1 MQEMLRK
8 AILTATLAG
17 LFMTTPAGAQPTGPQ
32 PLASALA
39 ALRSGGWDNAADLAR
54 RAGPE
59 AVSLV
64 EWHRLR
70 AGRGTPD
77 QVLAFLEAHADWPG
91 LALLRRRSEE
101 VFATA
106 SDAQTLRFF
115 ATHDAQ
121 TGAGVLRHAAALRA
135 GGQNAAAD
143 ALLVNAWRSMSLDAP
158 MQQAFLTSNGS
169 LLAPHHAARLDM
181 ALWRGLTPDAE
192 RMLPLVS
199 ADQRALAN
207 ARLALQAQRD
217 GVNALIDAV
226 PAALKSDPG
235 LAHDRFNWRVQKG
248 LTDGAIEL
256 LLERSTSAAALGE
269 PQRWAGWRSYL
280 ARAQM
285 RAGQT
290 DLAYRLAASH
300 QLTEG
305 SDYADLEWLAGYIAL
320 IYMRDP
326 DLALDHFQRLRM
338 AVATPISLGR
348 AGYWIGRAQEAAG
361 DPEAAAQAYAEGA
374 QHQTSF
380 YGLLAAERAGI
391 APDPALRGGNV
402 PPDWRSAPFIRS
414 SVFQA
419 GQLLLRAGE
428 LGLARQ
434 FLTHLA
440 EGLPPTELAQLGEMA
455 LDQNEPHLAVMIG
468 KEAANRGIVLPR
480 PYYALHPM
488 REMRLPVPME
498 LAKSIARRESEFDPG
513 VVSGV
518 GAQGLMQLMPGTA
531 AEVARDLGLN
541 HDAGR
546 VLSDWAYN
554 ARLGSGYLARLGADF
569 GGNLVLVAAAYNAGP
584 SRPIRWMSEQG
595 DPRGMSAEQVVD
607 WIEHIP
613 FRETRNY
620 VMRVAESMPIY
631 RARLGRE
638 PHPVAFSRELSGA
651 TVLPLAP

>member
-1 MQEMLRK
+1 MLRK
-8 AILTATLAG
+8 AILMATLAG
-17 LFMTTPAGAQPTGPQ
+17 IMLTTPATAQGTGPA
-32 PLASALA
+32 PLASAMA
-39 ALRSGGWDNAADLAR
+39 ALRAGNWDNAAALAT

-59 AVSLV
+59 AASIV

-77 QVLAFLEAHADWPG
+77 QVLAFLERHPDWPG

-101 VFATA
+101 AFVTA
-106 SDAQTLRFF
+106 SDAQVMRFF
-115 ATHDAQ
+115 AGLAPQ
-121 TGAGVLRHAAALRA
+121 TGAGVLRYAAALRNA
-135 GGQNAAAD
+135 GQGAQAD
-143 ALLVNAWRSMSLDAP
+143 AAIVTAWQGLTLDEAT
-158 MQQAFLTSNGS
+158 QQAFVAAHGA
-169 LLAPHHAARLDM
+169 LLAPHHPARLNM
-181 ALWRGLTPDAE
+181 ALWRGLTADAE
-192 RMLPLVS
+192 RMLPLVN
-199 ADQRALAN
+199 ADWRALAQ
-207 ARLALQAQRD
+207 ARLALKAERD

-235 LAHDRFNWRVQKG
+235 LAHDRFNWRIQKG

-256 LLERSTSAAALGE
+256 LLERSGSAASLGE
-269 PQRWAGWRSYL
+269 PQRWAGWRSFL

-285 RAGQT
+285 REGKAT
-290 DLAYRLAASH
+290 VAYRLAASH

-320 IYMRDP
+320 TYMNDP

-361 DPEAAAQAYAEGA
+361 DPEAAALAYAEGA
-374 QHQTSF
+374 EHQTSF

-391 APDPALRGGNV
+391 ATDPMLAGNNI
-402 PPDWRSAPFIRS
+402 PPDWRSAAFTRS

-428 LGLARQ
+428 LGLAEQ
-434 FLTHLA
+434 YFTHLA
-440 EGLPPTELAQLGEMA
+440 DTLDATGLAQLGEMA
-455 LDQNEPHLAVMIG
+455 LDLDQPHLAVMIG
-468 KEAANRGIVLPR
+468 KAAAEKGVVLPR

-488 REMRLPVPME
+488 QNMRLPVPME
-498 LAKSIARRESEFDPG
+498 LAKSIARRESEFDPA
-513 VVSGV
+513 VVSGA

-531 AEVARDLGLN
+531 AEVARDLGLA

-554 ARLGSGYLARLGADF
+554 AQLGSAYLSRLGADY
-569 GGNLVLVAAAYNAGP
+569 GGNIVLVSAAYNAGP
-584 SRPIRWMSEQG
+584 SRPNRWMAEQG
-595 DPRGMSAEQVVD
+595 DPRGMDANRIVD

-631 RARLGRE
+631 RARMGLA
-638 PHPVAFSRELSGA
+638 PHPVPFSRELSGA

>member
-1 MQEMLRK
+1 MLRK

-17 LFMTTPAGAQPTGPQ
+17 LFMTTAAPAQTPGPQ
-32 PLASALA
+32 PLASAMA
-39 ALRSGGWDNAADLAR
+39 AVRAGNWDNAAALAG

-59 AVSLV
+59 AVTLV

-77 QVLAFLEAHADWPG
+77 EVLRFLERHADWPG

-101 VFATA
+101 AFVTAT
-106 SDAQTLRFF
+106 DAQVLQFF
-115 ATHDAQ
+115 AGQAPQ

-135 GGQNAAAD
+135 TGQSGLAD
-143 ALLVNAWRSMSLDAP
+143 ASIVEAWRTLSLDEP
-158 MQQAFLTSNGS
+158 MHQAFLAGYGT
-169 LLAPHHAARLDM
+169 LLASHHAARLDM
-181 ALWRGLTPDAE
+181 ALWRGLTSDAE
-192 RMLPLVS
+192 RMLPLVN
-199 ADQRALAN
+199 ADRRALAN
-207 ARLALQAQRD
+207 ARLALKAQRD
-217 GVNALIDAV
+217 GVNTLIDAV

-235 LAHDRFNWRVQKG
+235 LAHDRFNWRIQKG
-248 LTDGAIEL
+248 LTEGAIEL
-256 LLERSTSAAALGE
+256 LLERSASAALLGD

-285 RAGQT
+285 REGKS
-290 DLAYRLAASH
+290 DVAYRLAASH

-320 IYMRDP
+320 TYMKDT

-338 AVATPISLGR
+338 AVTTPISLGR
-348 AGYWIGRAQEAAG
+348 AGYWIGRAQDAAG
-361 DPEAAAQAYAEGA
+361 DPEGAAQAYAEGA

-380 YGLLAAERAGI
+380 YGLLAAERAGL
-391 APDPALRGGNV
+391 APDPVLRGADV
-402 PPDWRSAPFIRS
+402 PPDWRNASFTGS

-428 LGLARQ
+428 LGLAEQ
-434 FLTHLA
+434 FFTPLA
-440 EGLPPTELAQLGEMA
+440 EGLDATGLAQLGEMA
-455 LDQNEPHLAVMIG
+455 LDLNEPHLAVMIG
-468 KEAANRGIVLPR
+468 KAAAEKGIVLPR

-488 REMRLPVPME
+488 RDMRLPVPVE

-513 VVSGV
+513 VVSGA

-531 AEVARDLGLN
+531 AEVARDLGLA
-541 HDAGR
+541 HDAAR

-569 GGNLVLVAAAYNAGP
+569 GGNVVLVSAAYNAGP
-584 SRPIRWMSEQG
+584 SRPIRWMTEQG

-620 VMRVAESMPIY
+620 VMRVAESLPIY
-631 RARLGRE
+631 RARMGRD
-638 PHPVAFSRELSGA
+638 PHPVPFSRELSGA

>member
-1 MQEMLRK
+1 MLRK

-17 LFMTTPAGAQPTGPQ
+17 LLTTPAAQSQNAGPQ
-32 PLASALA
+32 PLASAMA
-39 ALRSGGWDNAADLAR
+39 ALRAGNWDNAAVIAE

-59 AVSLV
+59 GATLV

-70 AGRGTPD
+70 AGRGRAEE
-77 QVLAFLEAHADWPG
+77 VLRFLEQNPDWPG

-101 VFATA
+101 AFVTA
-106 SDAQTLRFF
+106 SDAQVLQFF
-115 ATHDAQ
+115 RDHPPQTAT
-121 TGAGVLRHAAALRA
+121 GVLRQAAALTQAGRA
-135 GGQNAAAD
+135 GD
-143 ALLVNAWRSMSLDAP
+143 AEANLVLAWRTMAMDRLEHDVFLDMHGP
-158 MQQAFLTSNGS
+158 LLT
-169 LLAPHHAARLDM
+169 PHHAARLDM
-181 ALWRGLTPDAE
+181 TLWRGLTEDAE
-192 RMLPLVS
+192 RMLPLVA
-199 ADQRALAN
+199 ADRRALAN
-207 ARLALQAQRD
+207 ARLALKAQRD

-226 PAALKSDPG
+226 PASLTSDAG
-235 LAHDRFNWRVQKG
+235 LAHDRFNWRIQKG

-285 RAGQT
+285 REGKT

-300 QLTEG
+300 QLKDG

-320 IYMRDP
+320 TYMKDT

-338 AVATPISLGR
+338 AVSTPISLGR

-380 YGLLAAERAGI
+380 YGLLAAERGGI
-391 APDPALRGGNV
+391 APDPALRGADV
-402 PPDWRSAPFIRS
+402 PPDWRTAAFTRS

-428 LGLARQ
+428 LGLAEQ
-434 FLTHLA
+434 FFTHLA
-440 EGLPPTELAQLGEMA
+440 EGLDATALAQLGEMA
-455 LDQNEPHLAVMIG
+455 IDLKEPHLAVMIG
-468 KEAANRGIVLPR
+468 KAAAEKGITLPR

-488 REMRLPVPME
+488 RDMRLPVPME

-513 VVSGV
+513 VVSGA

-531 AEVARDLGLN
+531 AEVAGDLGLN

-546 VLSDWAYN
+546 VLSDWSYN
-554 ARLGSGYLARLGADF
+554 AQLGSGYLARLGADF
-569 GGNLVLVAAAYNAGP
+569 GGNIVLVSAAYNAGP

-631 RARLGRE
+631 RARMGRD
-638 PHPVAFSRELSGA
+638 PHPVPFSRELSGA